1 MSDEQTEYQKEYDK
15 AYAALD
21 EGVKPAPAEE
31 EKKAEAEVAPEL
43 KTDPA
48 EEQKSEEVT
57 PETSEIAELRARVE
71 KAEKIA
77 KDNQAWATKLAQER
91 AAEKRE
97 REAQQREA
105 SKPAILDAN
114 PELADA
120 IRHVVS
126 DPTSRHQEEQQT
138 NQYESVINKA
148 HPGIFDEGVDPELR
162 SKIAERWKGLG
173 ETAADPL
180 EVVRVITEEKL
191 AHAERVIGKR
201 FAAESAKEKQKSAM
215 GVPGAGSSAVSKA
228 PIDAQLAEVQRI
240 QNMSDAEFQK
250 ERRRVMGY

>member
-15 AYAALD
+15 AYAELD
-21 EGVKPAPAEE
+21 EEVKPAEAEP
-31 EKKAEAEVAPEL
+31 EKKAEAATPEP
-43 KTDPA
+43 KTESA
-48 EEQKSEEVT
+48 EEQKPAVEVKQE
-57 PETSEIAELRARVE
+57 PDEIAELRARVE

-97 REAQQREA
+97 REAQQRAA

-126 DPTSRHQEEQQT
+126 DPAPRHQEEQQT

-148 HPGIFDEGVDPELR
+148 HPGIFDEDVDPELR
-162 SKIAERWKGLG
+162 SKIAERWKSLG

-180 EVVRVITEEKL
+180 EVVRIINEEKL
-191 AHAERVIGKR
+191 AHAEQVIGKR
-201 FAAESAKEKQKSAM
+201 FAAESAKQQQKSAM
-215 GVPGAGSSAVSKA
+215 SVPGAGANPVVKP

-240 QNMSDAEFQK
+240 QNMTDAEFAK
-250 ERRRVMGY
+250 ETRRVRGY